1 MQIPDTTAAA
11 AQATPAAT
19 PFALD
24 TPVATV
30 PFDTAQIGDATFVE
44 RMRTSFAEFA
54 EVVPALIGALV
65 ILFAGYLLARL
76 VERGVD
82 RLLRRIH
89 LNEAL
94 ERGGV
99 MQAVERSGSH
109 FNPTRVIANLVIWL
123 VMFVGLLLAANA
135 LGLQSLAI
143 VFQDLLR
150 YIPSV
155 IAAVVIIT
163 VGIVLGG
170 FVGGLIMASAG
181 GIHGGPT
188 LARVG
193 KGGVIVLAIFMAL
206 QELGIATDIVT
217 TAFAI
222 LFGAVALAL
231 ALSFGLGN
239 RDLAGHIT
247 REWYDRWK
255 AERDAIARDAAAA
268 EAAEQA
274 EEAELD
280 REVAEREAKRRA
292 ERLARKTPPMGN
304 PPV

>member
-1 MQIPDTTAAA
+1 V
-11 AQATPAAT
+11 
-19 PFALD
+19 FS
-24 TPVATV
+24 
-30 PFDTAQIGDATFVE
+30 E
-44 RMRTSFAEFA
+44 
-54 EVVPALIGALV
+54 LV
-65 ILFAGYLLARL
+65 
-76 VERGVD
+76 
-82 RLLRRIH
+82 
-89 LNEAL
+89 
-94 ERGGV
+94 
-99 MQAVERSGSH
+99 S
-109 FNPTRVIANLVIWL
+109 
-123 VMFVGLLLAANA
+123 
-135 LGLQSLAI
+135 
-143 VFQDLLR
+143 

-239 RDLAGHIT
+239 RELAGQVT
-247 REWYDRWK
+247 REWYDRYK
-255 AERDAIARDAAAA
+255 AERDAIARESAAADAAD
-268 EAAEQA
+268 EA
-274 EEAELD
+274 EEAELE
-280 REVAEREAKRRA
+280 REAAEREARRRA
-292 ERLARKTPPMGN
+292 EREARKTPPTGG
-304 PPV
+304 PAQK